1 MSCKHSIKNLQR
13 LTPNFCFPETNHV
26 STIKTPRNCV
36 LGLLRDDN
44 KAGLSCNLSELI
56 LNQCKLVD
64 RGSLVGEGEADEDA
78 K

>member
-1 MSCKHSIKNLQR
+1 M
-13 LTPNFCFPETNHV
+13 
-26 STIKTPRNCV
+26 KTPRNCV

-64 RGSLVGEGEADEDA
+64 GGSLVGEGKGEGEGEGEADNDA
-78 K
+78 M

>member
-1 MSCKHSIKNLQR
+1 M
-13 LTPNFCFPETNHV
+13 
-26 STIKTPRNCV
+26 KTPRNCV

-64 RGSLVGEGEADEDA
+64 GGSLVGEGEGEGEGEADNDA
-78 K
+78 M